1 MGGSAFTQAPYLLRT
16 PRMPPEV
23 YRHMVTH
30 CHTALSG
37 LFRTVTAP
45 VEAPAKDSFGDVDFL
60 VAEPIGADVDG
71 SLSISEPEEG
81 KKPKIAGPPVIW
93 TKIEHALGAVRLK
106 YNGKDA
112 TANFALP
119 WPQEYAGLESRVL
132 DKNLASDQQVNG
144 DHGTPKHAGKDNLA
158 DADITKVKEQPTNDN
173 QGTAAY
179 VQVDIQICSTVKQ
192 LLWAAFKHAHGD
204 MWQLLG
210 TIIRPLGL
218 KADETALYL
227 ITPEIEPIN
236 KKRAMVFLSDDP
248 GQVCDFLGLPHADG
262 QWEEPF
268 ASVDDMFTYASQ
280 CRFFWLWPQ
289 APAGADHENADAAPD
304 ALSPARTQTA
314 NDRRRIKTRPA
325 YRAWVDDFI
334 PRLRAQGRHAPP
346 ANLASPP
353 RDALRDRV
361 RDECFAFFPAS
372 RALHAAQLA
381 AWTAERQELAVRSE
395 LIKTVASEE
404 AVAAHPG
411 YDPVHGSSRSVV
423 LAALKKIVVEGDA
436 SYGGIVPAS
445 PLRNPDGTWRMDE
458 AAAWLRGNWAAVA
471 EVAWAMHRAKCA
483 DNMKAKMKRKAEDA
497 GAGVGGDDV
506 VVEAETGVGVAR
518 VTAAELSESSAS
530 AAQHPVPVTGALP
543 WDDDGD
549 SHVSGSGSKSPV
561 TGCEQRLHDQHL
573 DKKQA
578 VEGCHPLRTNRDGL
592 EEGKILKE
600 GGIRCC
606 WDCQTPAF
614 MRNS

>member
-23 YRHMVTH
+23 YQHMVTH
-30 CHTALSG
+30 CHTALSC
-37 LFRTVTAP
+37 LFRTVMAP
-45 VEAPAKDSFGDVDFL
+45 VEAPDKDSFGDVDFL
-60 VAEPIGADVDG
+60 VAQPIDADVDE
-71 SLSISEPEEG
+71 SANIREPEEG
-81 KKPKIAGPPVIW
+81 IKPKTGERPVIW
-93 TKIEHALGAVRLK
+93 SKIENALGAARFK

-119 WPQEYAGLESRVL
+119 WPHEYASLESNVV
-132 DKNLASDQQVNG
+132 DVNSANDQQVQLA
-144 DHGTPKHAGKDNLA
+144 DGTPEHDDTPTHNGENKLA
-158 DADITKVKEQPTNDN
+158 VPDADTTKVEEQPTNNN
-173 QGTAAY
+173 QEVSNY
-179 VQVDIQICSTVKQ
+179 VQVDIRICSTVKQ

-227 ITPEIEPIN
+227 IIPEIEPIN

-248 GQVCDFLGLPHADG
+248 SEVCDFLGLPHADG
-262 QWEEPF
+262 QWEKPF
-268 ASVDDMFTYASQ
+268 ASVDDMFAYASQ
-280 CRFFWLWPQ
+280 CRFFWLWPHTPGSDGTACDDPL
-289 APAGADHENADAAPD
+289 APT
-304 ALSPARTQTA
+304 RTQTA

-334 PRLRAQGRHAPP
+334 PRLRARGLHAPP
-346 ANLASPP
+346 AQLAHLSK
-353 RDALRDRV
+353 DALRDHV
-361 RDECFAFFPAS
+361 RDECFGFFPAS
-372 RALHAAQLA
+372 RALYAAQLK

-395 LIKTVASEE
+395 LIKSVASEE

-411 YDPVHGSSRSVV
+411 YDPVHGSSRSIV

-483 DNMKAKMKRKAEDA
+483 GNSDAKMKRKAEEAAGNDA
-497 GAGVGGDDV
+497 AVGGDDV
-506 VVEAETGVGVAR
+506 VVEAGSGVGVAH
-518 VTAAELSESSAS
+518 VTATEPLESSALS
-530 AAQHPVPVTGALP
+530 V
-543 WDDDGD
+543 
-549 SHVSGSGSKSPV
+549 K
-561 TGCEQRLHDQHL
+561 
-573 DKKQA
+573 
-578 VEGCHPLRTNRDGL
+578 
-592 EEGKILKE
+592 
-600 GGIRCC
+600 
-606 WDCQTPAF
+606 
-614 MRNS
+614 

>member
-1 MGGSAFTQAPYLLRT
+1 MGGSAFTGSPYLLRT

-60 VAEPIGADVDG
+60 VAEPIDADVDG
-71 SLSISEPEEG
+71 SSNISEPEEI
-81 KKPKIAGPPVIW
+81 KKPKTAGPPVIW

-119 WPQEYAGLESRVL
+119 WPQKYAGLKGSLVDR
-132 DKNLASDQQVNG
+132 NSANDQQVKL
-144 DHGTPKHAGKDNLA
+144 DDDTPTHIGKNNLA
-158 DADITKVKEQPTNDN
+158 VPDADITKVEEKLADDDQETDD
-173 QGTAAY
+173 Y
-179 VQVDIQICSTVKQ
+179 VQVDIRICTTVKQ

-262 QWEEPF
+262 QWDKPF
-268 ASVDDMFTYASQ
+268 GSVDDMFAYASQ
-280 CRFFWLWPQ
+280 CRFFWIWPQ
-289 APAGADHENADAAPD
+289 AASDNADTTPD
-304 ALSPARTQTA
+304 PLSPTRTQTA

-325 YRAWVDDFI
+325 YRTWVDDFV
-334 PRLRAQGRHAPP
+334 PRLRSQGQHAPP
-346 ANLASPP
+346 ADLASFSK
-353 RDALRDRV
+353 DALRDHV
-361 RDECFAFFPAS
+361 REECFRFFLAS
-372 RALHAAQLA
+372 RALYASQLA

-395 LIKTVASEE
+395 LIKAVASEE

-411 YDPVHGSSRSVV
+411 YDPVHGSSRGVV

-436 SYGGIVPAS
+436 SYGGIVPSS

-458 AAAWLRGNWAAVA
+458 AASWLRENWAAVA
-471 EVAWAMHRAKCA
+471 EVAWATNRAKCA
-483 DNMKAKMKRKAEDA
+483 ENMKAKMKRKAEEA
-497 GAGVGGDDV
+497 EGKGGGHEV
-506 VVEAETGVGVAR
+506 MVEAGNGVGVTR
-518 VTAAELSESSAS
+518 VAAAALLESSAS
-530 AAQHPVPVTGALP
+530 PAKRPVPVAGGLP
-543 WDDDGD
+543 WDADGGGL
-549 SHVSGSGSKSPV
+549 VSGSGSKSPV
-561 TGCEQRLHDQHL
+561 TSCQQRLHDQHL

-578 VEGCHPLRTNRDGL
+578 V
-592 EEGKILKE
+592 
-600 GGIRCC
+600 
-606 WDCQTPAF
+606 
-614 MRNS
+614 

>member
-1 MGGSAFTQAPYLLRT
+1 MGGSAFTGAPYFLRT

-60 VAEPIGADVDG
+60 VAEPVGADVNG
-71 SLSISEPEEG
+71 SPETSEPEVE
-81 KKPKIAGPPVIW
+81 KKPKTGGPPAIW

-119 WPQEYAGLESRVL
+119 WPQKYVRPGSSVVDRTST
-132 DKNLASDQQVNG
+132 NDQQVTTV
-144 DHGTPKHAGKDNLA
+144 DGTPKHNETLTQNGKNNLA
-158 DADITKVKEQPTNDN
+158 VRDADITKVQEQPGDDK
-173 QGTAAY
+173 QETANY
-179 VQVDIQICSTVKQ
+179 VQVDIRICKSVKQ

-227 ITPEIEPIN
+227 IMPEIEPIN

-248 GQVCDFLGLPHADG
+248 SQVCDFLGLPHADG
-262 QWEEPF
+262 QWEKPF
-268 ASVDDMFTYASQ
+268 ASVDDMFAYASR

-289 APAGADHENADAAPD
+289 APAGAGPDGDDAARDP
-304 ALSPARTQTA
+304 LSPTRTQTA

-334 PRLRAQGRHAPP
+334 PRLRAQGLHAPP
-346 ANLASPP
+346 PELAPLSQ
-353 RDALRDRV
+353 DALRDHV
-361 RDECFAFFPAS
+361 RDECFSFFPAS
-372 RALHAAQLA
+372 RALYASQLA

-395 LIKTVASEE
+395 LIKAVASQEV
-404 AVAAHPG
+404 VAAHPS
-411 YDPVHGSSRSVV
+411 YDPVHGNSRGVV
-423 LAALKKIVVEGDA
+423 LAALKKIIVEGDT
-436 SYGGIVPAS
+436 SYEGIVPAS
-445 PLRNPDGTWRMDE
+445 PLRNPDGTWRMQD
-458 AAAWLRGNWAAVA
+458 AATWLRGNWAAVA
-471 EVAWAMHRAKCA
+471 EVAWAMNRAKCA
-483 DNMKAKMKRKAEDA
+483 ENMKTKMKRKAEESGGEDP
-497 GAGVGGDDV
+497 GVGGDKVVV
-506 VVEAETGVGVAR
+506 VVEAGDGAGVAR
-518 VTAAELSESSAS
+518 ATTAERLEKSTSL
-530 AAQHPVPVTGALP
+530 AQRPVPDAAGLP
-543 WDDDGD
+543 WDEDGGGP
-549 SHVSGSGSKSPV
+549 VSGRGSKSPV
-561 TGCEQRLHDQHL
+561 TSCQQHLHDQHL

-578 VEGCHPLRTNRDGL
+578 V
-592 EEGKILKE
+592 
-600 GGIRCC
+600 
-606 WDCQTPAF
+606 
-614 MRNS
+614 